1 MRLLRIEEVMELTGL
16 SSSTIRR
23 YEACG
28 RFPRPRQVGPNAV
41 RWLDEELIDWM
52 KSHPPVTRKTASAN
66 PFARLPASTKH

>member
-1 MRLLRIEEVMELTGL
+1 MRLLRVEEVMELTGL

-28 RFPRPRQVGPNAV
+28 RFPRSRQVGPNAV

-52 KSHPPVTRKTASAN
+52 KSHPPVTRQAAAAI
-66 PFARLPASTKH
+66 PFVRLPASTKH